1 MLADCAFEPRN
12 VVASSVGQS
21 KLEDAHKL
29 DAQTGGNYTFND
41 NIFTAAYG
49 KNGLGNPMMG
59 SRANISNLI
68 AQTIQKFQ
76 IANITSNKITISAT
90 GIENHQEFVDLVSEK
105 MHLTQLADK
114 GTQREQSLYKG
125 G

>member
-12 VVASSVGQS
+12 VVACNVGQS

-29 DAQTGGNYTFND
+29 DAQTGGNHAFND
-41 NIFTAAYG
+41 FIFTAAFG
-49 KNGLGNPMMG
+49 NSGLGNSLMG
-59 SRANISNLI
+59 SRGNISNLI
-68 AQTIQKFQ
+68 AQTVQKFQ
-76 IANITSNKITISAT
+76 LANTTTNRIVISAT

-105 MHLTQLADK
+105 MHFTQLSANKVDR
-114 GTQREQSLYKG
+114 QASQYKG